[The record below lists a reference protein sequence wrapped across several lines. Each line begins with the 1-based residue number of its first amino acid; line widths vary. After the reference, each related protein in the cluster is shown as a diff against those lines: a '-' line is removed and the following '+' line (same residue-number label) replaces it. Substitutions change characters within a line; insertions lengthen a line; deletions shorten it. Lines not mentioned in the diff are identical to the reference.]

1 MNAKVFQVDL
11 LARDGSVSCRVRR
24 AIGLAT
30 YAGSPAWRWTNYSG
44 ALSPGIGR
52 SSLLVALVLMSLG
65 TDLDEALAAIGNARS
80 LDVPETEEQRSLRVR
95 E

>member
-1 MNAKVFQVDL
+1 MVH
-11 LARDGSVSCRVRR
+11 CRQ
-24 AIGLAT
+24 
-30 YAGSPAWRWTNYSG
+30 
-44 ALSPGIGR
+44 GIGR